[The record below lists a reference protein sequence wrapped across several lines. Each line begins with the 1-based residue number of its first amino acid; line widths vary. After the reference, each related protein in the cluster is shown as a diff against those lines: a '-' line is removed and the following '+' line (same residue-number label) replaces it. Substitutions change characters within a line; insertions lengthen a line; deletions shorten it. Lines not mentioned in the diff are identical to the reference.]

1 MPAVILPE
9 ALNEVA
15 DDNAE
20 EPVDEELAVDNQ
32 EDEHQF
38 GLGDG
43 WQEVVCCRPVP
54 ESIN

>member
-9 ALNEVA
+9 ALNEVG
-15 DDNAE
+15 DDKAE
-20 EPVDEELAVDNQ
+20 ELVDEELAVDNQ

-54 ESIN
+54 ESMN